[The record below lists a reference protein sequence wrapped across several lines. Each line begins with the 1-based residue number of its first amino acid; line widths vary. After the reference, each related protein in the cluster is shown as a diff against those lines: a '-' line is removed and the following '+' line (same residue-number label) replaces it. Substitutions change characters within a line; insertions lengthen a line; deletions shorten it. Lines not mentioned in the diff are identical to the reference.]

1 MDRLEGK
8 VILVTGAA
16 RGLGEAVAR
25 IGVEQGA
32 KVLLADVNDEVGAA
46 VAASLGESAAY
57 VHLDVRAKSQWDN
70 AVADAQS
77 RFGHLDVLVN
87 NAAILRAGALETFP
101 LEDYR
106 EVIDVNQTGPFLGM
120 QAVIPAMRAAGR
132 GSIINVSSTDGVQGM
147 GGVIGYGASKWA
159 LRGMTKIAAQEL
171 GPLNIRVN
179 AVNPGGMLTEMSKG
193 IRVPG
198 VELNGE
204 QVQLRW
210 ALNRFAKLE
219 EVANVILF
227 LASEEATYTTG
238 ADIPCDGGATIGPR
252 YIKT

>member
-32 KVLLADVNDEVGAA
+32 KVLLADVSDEVGAA

-101 LEDYR
+101 LE
-106 EVIDVNQTGPFLGM
+106 
-120 QAVIPAMRAAGR
+120 
-132 GSIINVSSTDGVQGM
+132 
-147 GGVIGYGASKWA
+147 
-159 LRGMTKIAAQEL
+159 
-171 GPLNIRVN
+171 
-179 AVNPGGMLTEMSKG
+179 
-193 IRVPG
+193 
-198 VELNGE
+198 
-204 QVQLRW
+204 
-210 ALNRFAKLE
+210 
-219 EVANVILF
+219 
-227 LASEEATYTTG
+227 
-238 ADIPCDGGATIGPR
+238 
-252 YIKT
+252 